1 MLKIID
7 TIVGK
12 QVERNNNGKATKI
25 EKAIFDKQVKFWS
38 KHPKLLKFLN
48 EHEKGVDIVM
58 DVAMT
63 AALLNLGYQLGKIGM
78 LKSFN
83 SGVTDATAAFTLA
96 DEGKN
101 LSVVSTC
108 IHEGGIEVVTGFK
121 VKESSDLLKVV
132 NVATEALKN
141 QGVDI
146 HAI

>member
-7 TIVGK
+7 ALAEK
-12 QVERNNNGKATKI
+12 QAERIDNGKATKI
-25 EKAIFDKQVKFWS
+25 EKDMFDKRMKFWS
-38 KHPKLLKFLN
+38 KHPKLLKFVD
-48 EHEKGVDIVM
+48 EHGKGIDIVC

-63 AALLNLGYQLGKIGM
+63 IALLNLGYQLGKIGM
-78 LKSFN
+78 VKSFN
-83 SGVTDATAAFTLA
+83 SGVTNATAAFSLA

-101 LSVVSTC
+101 LSVVTTC
-108 IHEGGIEVVTGFK
+108 IHKEGIEVVTGFK

-146 HAI
+146 HTI

>member
-7 TIVGK
+7 AMVEK
-12 QVERNNNGKATKI
+12 QAKRIEEGKATKI
-25 EKAIFDKQVKFWS
+25 EKAMHDRNMKFWS
-38 KHPKLLKFLN
+38 KHPKLSKFVL
-48 EHEKGVDIVM
+48 EHQKGVDIAC

-63 AALLNLGYQLGKIGM
+63 IALVNLGYQFGKIGM
-78 LKSFN
+78 LKAFN
-83 SGVTDATAAFTLA
+83 SGVTDASAAFSLA

-108 IHEGGIEVVTGFK
+108 VHKNGIEVVTGFK

>member
-7 TIVGK
+7 VMVEK
-12 QVERNNNGKATKI
+12 QAKRIEEGKATKI
-25 EKAIFDKQVKFWS
+25 EKDMYDKRMKFWS
-38 KHPKLLKFLN
+38 KHPKLSKFVI
-48 EHEKGVDIVM
+48 EHQKGIDIAC

-63 AALLNLGYQLGKIGM
+63 AALLNLGYQLGKVGM

-83 SGVTDATAAFTLA
+83 SGVTDATAAFSLA

-108 IHEGGIEVVTGFK
+108 IHKDGIEVVTGFK

>member
-7 TIVGK
+7 AIVGK

-25 EKAIFDKQVKFWS
+25 EKAIYDKQMKFWS

-48 EHEKGVDIVM
+48 EHEKGVDIAM

-63 AALLNLGYQLGKIGM
+63 AALLNLGYQLGKVGM
-78 LKSFN
+78 IKAFN
-83 SGVTDATAAFTLA
+83 SGVSDASAAFSLA

-101 LSVVSTC
+101 LSVITTC
-108 IHEGGIEVVTGFK
+108 IHKDGIEVVTGFK

>member
-7 TIVGK
+7 TIVEK
-12 QVERNNNGKATKI
+12 QIERNNNGKATKI
-25 EKAIFDKQVKFWS
+25 EKAIFDNQMKFWS
-38 KHPKLLKFLN
+38 KHPKLLKFIN
-48 EHEKGVDIVM
+48 EHEKGIDIAM

-63 AALLNLGYQLGKIGM
+63 AALLNLGYQLGKVGM
-78 LKSFN
+78 VKSFN
-83 SGVTDATAAFTLA
+83 SGVTDATAAFSLA

-108 IHEGGIEVVTGFK
+108 IHKNGMEVVTGFK
-121 VKESSDLLKVV
+121 VKESSDILKVV

-146 HAI
+146 RAI

>member
-7 TIVGK
+7 AIWDK
-12 QVERNNNGKATKI
+12 QVERIDNGKATKI
-25 EKAIFDKQVKFWS
+25 EKAIFDKKVNFWT
-38 KHPKLLKFLN
+38 KHPKLMKFIDD
-48 EHEKGVDIVM
+48 HQKGVDIAC

-63 AALLNLGYQLGKIGM
+63 AALLNLGYQLGKVGM
-78 LKSFN
+78 LKAFN
-83 SGVTDATAAFTLA
+83 SGVSDATAAFSLA

-101 LSVVSTC
+101 LSVITAC
-108 IHEGGIEVVTGFK
+108 THKDGIEVVTGFK

>member
-7 TIVGK
+7 AIWDK
-12 QVERNNNGKATKI
+12 QLERIENGKATKI
-25 EKAIFDKQVKFWS
+25 EKAIFDKNVNFWT
-38 KHPKLLKFLN
+38 KHPKLMNFID
-48 EHEKGVDIVM
+48 EHQKGVDIAC
-58 DVAMT
+58 DVVMT
-63 AALLNLGYQLGKIGM
+63 AALLNLGYQLGKVGM

-83 SGVTDATAAFTLA
+83 SGVTDATAAFSLA

-108 IHEGGIEVVTGFK
+108 IHNGGIEVVTGFK

>member
-7 TIVGK
+7 VMVEK
-12 QVERNNNGKATKI
+12 QAKRIEEGKATKI
-25 EKAIFDKQVKFWS
+25 EKAIFDKKVNFWT
-38 KHPKLLKFLN
+38 KHPKLLKFVI
-48 EHEKGVDIVM
+48 EHQKGIDIAC

-83 SGVTDATAAFTLA
+83 SGVTDASAALSLV

-101 LSVVSTC
+101 LSVVTTC
-108 IHEGGIEVVTGFK
+108 MHKNGVEVMTGFK
-121 VKESSDLLKVV
+121 VKDPSDLLKVV
-132 NVATEALKN
+132 NKATEALKN

>member
-7 TIVGK
+7 TLVEK
-12 QVERNNNGKATKI
+12 QVERIDNGKATKI
-25 EKAIFDKQVKFWS
+25 EKDMFDKRMKFWS
-38 KHPKLLKFLN
+38 KHPKLSKFIVD
-48 EHEKGVDIVM
+48 HKKGIDIAC